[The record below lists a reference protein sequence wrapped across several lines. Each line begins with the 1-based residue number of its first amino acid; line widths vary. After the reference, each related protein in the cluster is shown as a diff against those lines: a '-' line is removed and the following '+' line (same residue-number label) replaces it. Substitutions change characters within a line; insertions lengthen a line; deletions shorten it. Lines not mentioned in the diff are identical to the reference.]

1 MLGYPIVFDVRTNGD
16 LYHPEDTLSIEP
28 YYTYV
33 PVRNGVAD
41 YSQRQ
46 AVDVYV
52 SRYDQV
58 VAFEGK
64 VTLTA
69 KDRIFIGDTSWG
81 PTSMDQ
87 GVKKRSVQQWKG
99 RFHLP
104 NMAYF
109 LPKGTDITRLGH
121 INLGADPF
129 LHDGYIVVGFKMVV
143 HKQGKGAYLG
153 YNNGWT
159 EEGLRRVK
167 VWRHIS

>member
-1 MLGYPIVFDVRTNGD
+1 
-16 LYHPEDTLSIEP
+16 
-28 YYTYV
+28 
-33 PVRNGVAD
+33 
-41 YSQRQ
+41 
-46 AVDVYV
+46 
-52 SRYDQV
+52 
-58 VAFEGK
+58 
-64 VTLTA
+64 
-69 KDRIFIGDTSWG
+69 
-81 PTSMDQ
+81 MDQ

-159 EEGLRRVK
+159 EEGFKTRQGMETYQLGDIAIYSSSRRASQTY
-167 VWRHIS
+167 R